1 MIGAGPFLRLN
12 ESADYILLEY
22 FMSKRPMFACP
33 SCGTQFDM
41 TREYLE
47 QYGGQETG
55 CSSCGKAMTL
65 PRSWEEFITAAE
77 GTGRAPV
84 LEYSGPRR
92 KKKRGPAQHWAE
104 GDLLVVEKG
113 AELSP
118 LCVLCGED
126 APQPHIA
133 CTMRWSQSA
142 RDAPTAN
149 AELFMSL
156 TDSTKMRVRLGL
168 CAPHL
173 ARRRRNGL
181 LGVLCAMLGVAV
193 IVAGFGLEVM
203 DYKQTMLVGGIVTII
218 AGLSWVAMSRRI
230 LEAVYVDRW
239 TAKLSGA
246 SPAFLQKLPARE
258 MRVRPPDESSAAFD
272 EIR

>member
-1 MIGAGPFLRLN
+1 VNTPAKITCTACGQEFDLTP
-12 ESADYILLEY
+12 EY
-22 FMSKRPMFACP
+22 VA
-33 SCGTQFDM
+33 
-41 TREYLE
+41 
-47 QYGGQETG
+47 QYGGQTTN
-55 CSSCGKAMTL
+55 CPCG
-65 PRSWEEFITAAE
+65 TALTIPSIGGAA
-77 GTGRAPV
+77 TAPV

-92 KKKRGPAQHWAE
+92 KKKLGPAQHWAE

-126 APQPHIA
+126 APPPHIA

-168 CAPHL
+168 CARHL

-181 LGVLCAMLGVAV
+181 LGVVCAMLGAAV
-193 IVAGFGLEVM
+193 IVAGFGLDALA
-203 DYKQTMLVGGIVTII
+203 DYKQMMLVGGIVMII
-218 AGLSWVAMSRRI
+218 AGLGWVAMSRRI
-230 LEAVYVDRW
+230 LEAVYVDHW